1 MQNQSNY
8 VYHIYMNSLEALP
21 YEHDLDTRSKI
32 EDVDKFK
39 REVRNILDKDTFKQL
54 DTFIDNYLKFEND

>member
-8 VYHIYMNSLEALP
+8 VYHIYMNSLEELP
-21 YEHDLDTRSKI
+21 YEYDLDTRSKI

>member
-8 VYHIYMNSLEALP
+8 VYHIYMNSLDKLS
-21 YEHDLDTRSKI
+21 YEYDLDTRSKI

-54 DTFIDNYLKFEND
+54 DAFIDNYLKFEND

>member
-8 VYHIYMNSLEALP
+8 VYHIYMNSLEELP
-21 YEHDLDTRSKI
+21 YEYDLDTRSKI

-39 REVRNILDKDTFKQL
+39 REIRNILDKDTFKQL
-54 DTFIDNYLKFEND
+54 DTFIDNYMKFEND